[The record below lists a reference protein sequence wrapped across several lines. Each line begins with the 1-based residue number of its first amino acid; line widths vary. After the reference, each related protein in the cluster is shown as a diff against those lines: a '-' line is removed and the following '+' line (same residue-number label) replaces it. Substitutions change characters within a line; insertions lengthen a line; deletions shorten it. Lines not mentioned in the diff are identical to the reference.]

1 MYELPLERLLS
12 SQHRPAPQTL
22 PWKINMRIAQHGVLA
37 LCQAGAKGWIVSR
50 MFAAPEDSQQR
61 HLAEETEEA

>member
-1 MYELPLERLLS
+1 
-12 SQHRPAPQTL
+12 
-22 PWKINMRIAQHGVLA
+22 MRIAQHGVLA

-50 MFAAPEDSQQR
+50 MFAALEDSQQR